1 MAEPLD
7 PDEPR
12 ELYPAALILED
23 VAIRRAAP
31 FGSDVLA
38 GLREANERLKET
50 AGDPDAAA
58 RAHDE
63 FHRRL
68 VEPDGDG
75 RLQAVHRGVR
85 RELARYE
92 RAALTCAG
100 RVHRRV
106 AGHDAIV
113 SALERGDG
121 AAAAR
126 KVRAHWVRALDEL
139 AADLDG
145 QSLRA
150 GALARSS

>member
-1 MAEPLD
+1 MPDWLD

-12 ELYPAALILED
+12 DLYPAALILED
-23 VAIRRAAP
+23 VAIRRSAP
-31 FGSDVLA
+31 FGSETID
-38 GLREANERLKET
+38 GLRAANERLKAT
-50 AGDPDAAA
+50 AHDPAAA
-58 RAHDE
+58 AEAHDD

-92 RAALTCAG
+92 RAALACAG
-100 RVHRRV
+100 RVHRRA

-126 KVRAHWVRALDEL
+126 KVRAHWVRALHEL

-145 QSLRA
+145 
-150 GALARSS
+150 